1 MKKLIVSVCIA
12 ATALVPVAPAVAHDG
27 LPAGTRSCGPM
38 QYGFVVW
45 VVNPKTGE
53 PKDLVA
59 YCQPI
64 GPPPSAPSAT
74 S

>member
-1 MKKLIVSVCIA
+1 MKKLLACAGLAA
-12 ATALVPVAPAVAHDG
+12 ATLLPATPAAAFDG

-38 QYGFVVW
+38 QYGFIVW

-53 PKDLVA
+53 PKDLVT

-64 GPPPSAPSAT
+64 GPPPNAPSPT
-74 S
+74 T